1 MLILFSK
8 RMPCGGNPKLTY
20 NQKIMSPITAA
31 FFGISGSGK
40 GTQCILLENILKEK
54 DPSRGVVRPEMGD
67 LLRTFMQ
74 SGTSLA
80 QHTAEIVNSG
90 GLVPSFIPIYMLTG
104 ILNQSFDGTEHL
116 ILDGT
121 CRRPDQSRAVDEMM
135 KLWKRS
141 NLQAI
146 VLTLSKES
154 AKKRLISRGRVDD
167 ATDEAMNSRFA
178 WYEEHVVPSFEELR
192 KLGWAVHEL
201 DGEPDVQTIHKN
213 ILAALKVA

>member
-1 MLILFSK
+1 M
-8 RMPCGGNPKLTY
+8 NPLTV
-20 NQKIMSPITAA
+20 A

-40 GTQCILLENILKEK
+40 GTQCVLLEDYLKQN
-54 DPSRGVVRPEMGD
+54 DAARGVVRPEMGD
-67 LLRTFMQ
+67 LLRKFMQ

-80 QHTAEIVNSG
+80 KATGEIVNSG

-104 ILNQSFDGTEHL
+104 ILNEKFTGTEHL

-135 KLWKRS
+135 KLWKRT

-146 VLTLSKES
+146 VLTLTKES
-154 AKKRLISRGRVDD
+154 AKKRLIARGRADD
-167 ATDEAMNSRFA
+167 ATDEALNSRFA

-192 KLGWAVHEL
+192 KLGWTIHEIN
-201 DGEPDVQTIHKN
+201 GEPDVQIVHAN
-213 ILAALKVA
+213 ILAKLKI

>member
-1 MLILFSK
+1 
-8 RMPCGGNPKLTY
+8 
-20 NQKIMSPITAA
+20 MSPITVA

-40 GTQCILLENILKEK
+40 GTQCVLLGNALKEK
-54 DPSRGVVRPEMGD
+54 DPTRGVVRPEMGD
-67 LLRTFMQ
+67 LLRKFMQ

-80 QHTAEIVNSG
+80 KATGEIVNSG

-104 ILNQSFDGTEHL
+104 VLNEKFDGTQHL

-135 KLWKRS
+135 RLWKRTD
-141 NLQAI
+141 LQAI

-154 AKKRLISRGRVDD
+154 AKKRLLARGRVDD
-167 ATDEAMNSRFA
+167 ATDEALGKRFA

-192 KLGWAVHEL
+192 TLGWTIHEV
-201 DGEPDVQTIHKN
+201 DGEPDVETIHKD
-213 ILAALKVA
+213 ILVTLKLA

>member
-1 MLILFSK
+1 MAI
-8 RMPCGGNPKLTY
+8 
-20 NQKIMSPITAA
+20 QKPVTVA

-40 GTQCILLENILKEK
+40 GTQCVLLEDYLKKK
-54 DPSRGVVRPEMGD
+54 DTSRLVVRPEMGD
-67 LLRTFMQ
+67 LLRRFMQ

-80 QHTAEIVNSG
+80 KHTGDIVNSG

-104 ILNQSFDGTEHL
+104 VLNEKFTGNEHL

-135 KLWKRS
+135 KLWKRE

-146 VLTLSKES
+146 VLTLTKES
-154 AKKRLISRGRVDD
+154 AKKRLIARGRVDD
-167 ATDEAMNSRFA
+167 ATDQALNSRFA

-192 KLGWAVHEL
+192 ELGWKIHKI

-213 ILAALKVA
+213 ILSTLGI

>member
-1 MLILFSK
+1 
-8 RMPCGGNPKLTY
+8 
-20 NQKIMSPITAA
+20 MSPITVA

-40 GTQCILLENILKEK
+40 GTQCVLLGNALKEK
-54 DPSRGVVRPEMGD
+54 DPTRGVVRPEMGD
-67 LLRTFMQ
+67 LLRKFMQ

-80 QHTAEIVNSG
+80 KATGEIVNSG

-104 ILNQSFDGTEHL
+104 VLNEKFDGTQHL

-135 KLWKRS
+135 RLWKRTD
-141 NLQAI
+141 LQAI

-154 AKKRLISRGRVDD
+154 AKKRLLARGRVDD
-167 ATDEAMNSRFA
+167 ATDEALGKRFA

-192 KLGWAVHEL
+192 TLGWTIHEV
-201 DGEPDVQTIHKN
+201 DGEPDVETIHKD
-213 ILAALKVA
+213 ILATLKLA

>member
-1 MLILFSK
+1 MAI
-8 RMPCGGNPKLTY
+8 
-20 NQKIMSPITAA
+20 QKPVTVA

-40 GTQCILLENILKEK
+40 GTQCVLLEDYLKEM
-54 DPSRGVVRPEMGD
+54 DTTRTVVRPEMGD
-67 LLRTFMQ
+67 LLRRFMQ

-80 QHTAEIVNSG
+80 KATGEIVNSG

-104 ILNQSFDGTEHL
+104 VLNEKFGGTEHL

-135 KLWKRS
+135 KLWRRE

-146 VLTLSKES
+146 VLTLTKES
-154 AKKRLISRGRVDD
+154 AKKRLIARGRADD
-167 ATDEAMNSRFA
+167 ATDEALNSRFA

-192 KLGWAVHEL
+192 ALGWTIHEI

-213 ILAALKVA
+213 ILATLGI